1 MMKICNFPIWAKK
14 LKKKKKI
21 IHHTILLSPLN
32 GSVDSLLNITIALKN
47 IQHIKL
53 IKTETQLYF
62 TSLNVVSSR
71 RFEPRNSHT
80 SITFFVIIWFSEKVP
95 FLKYSGFFVWLTVCL
110 KLRWQTDQWTFN
122 EAYAFDW
129 NLCTSVMHGKWSRQV
144 LNLQFIKVWPW
155 RFSEDTALSFMK
167 HSQRQA
173 VYNNCGFL
181 SMKH

>member
-1 MMKICNFPIWAKK
+1 MPLNDENLQFSHLSQKI
-14 LKKKKKI
+14 KKKKKI

-110 KLRWQTDQWTFN
+110 KLR
-122 EAYAFDW
+122 
-129 NLCTSVMHGKWSRQV
+129 
-144 LNLQFIKVWPW
+144 
-155 RFSEDTALSFMK
+155 
-167 HSQRQA
+167 
-173 VYNNCGFL
+173 
-181 SMKH
+181 